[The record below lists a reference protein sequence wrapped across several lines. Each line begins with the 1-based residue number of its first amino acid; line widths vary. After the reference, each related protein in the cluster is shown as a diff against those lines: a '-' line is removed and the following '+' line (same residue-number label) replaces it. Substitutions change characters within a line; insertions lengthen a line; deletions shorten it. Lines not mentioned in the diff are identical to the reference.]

1 MPLACYRASAKLT
14 AALGRRLL
22 TNPGFMFRREL
33 EATVTDCYARLLKPS
48 ISTEVL
54 SSLREVAEK
63 QAISVFATNL
73 GELLLAP
80 PASRKTILGID
91 PGFRTG
97 CKVVVID
104 STSKLVAHSTVYPTA
119 PRNDVEG
126 AERELLRLIDAHDV
140 ELIAIGNGTASR
152 ETAAFCARLERARPR
167 VRKVVVNES
176 GASIYSAGAMARE
189 EFPDLDL
196 TVRGAISIA
205 RRLQDPLA
213 ELVKIDPKSI
223 GVGQYQHDVNQAQLK
238 KALDRVVRS
247 SVNRVGVDVNSA
259 SATLLSYVSGIGP
272 TLARAIVTHREAAGP
287 FATRHDLLQVP
298 RFGAKAFEQS
308 AGFLR
313 VRDGAKALD
322 ATAVHPE
329 SYYIV
334 ETISRSIATD
344 QSSDVK
350 RAQSVFDLGRKIPS
364 ERPCPVSHRGGRS
377 SGFRQLDD
385 PVHYN
390 DRPSPMSLTPG
401 TSVGPYAIRAQIG
414 TGGMGVVYAAHDPRL
429 DRQVA
434 IKVLSPDRIRDDAAK
449 RRFVQEAK
457 AASALDHPNIC
468 AIHEI
473 NETDDGQ
480 LYLVMA
486 YYDGETLE
494 RRIERGPLALDEAVD
509 IATQAACGLA
519 EAHAARMVHR
529 DIKPANLLVATDGVV
544 KILDFGLAKLIGSE
558 GVTQTGTTVGTVAYM
573 SPEQARG
580 RWVDHRTDIWSL
592 GVVLYEMLTG
602 QRPFQ
607 GENLLAVSK
616 AILEDQPPPLRG
628 PSAVYQHVV
637 SRALRKDQI
646 GRYDSTLDLAGGLR
660 EAKQP
665 SHAPTQVGGDESAQR
680 CIAVM
685 PFANMSADPE
695 QEYFC
700 DGMAEE
706 LINALTKLDDLRVVA
721 RTSTFQF
728 KGQALDLREVGRKL
742 GATTV
747 LEGSVRKS
755 GNRLRVTAQLI
766 SVADGYHLWSER
778 YDRQMED
785 VFAIQDD
792 VSQAIVDVL
801 RVKLL
806 PASAPPVAD
815 RYTEDVHAYQL
826 YLQGRHH
833 WHKHTEDGY
842 ARSLDC
848 FTRAIARDPS
858 YAQPYVGLAHLYL
871 WTGFL
876 GSSPA
881 SEAYPKAK
889 ESALKALQ
897 LDETIGDAHSALGF
911 VLTQY
916 EWDWTGLARPVG
928 VQTSD
933 RACPSLDRHAPSVQR
948 VSNESR
954 TDRRSH

>member
-1 MPLACYRASAKLT
+1 MDAMSADPTRVSFDLSRTVTAIASELGIAPTQVRGAVDLLSDGCTIPFIARYRKESTGGLNEVQIGAVEDALAAATELIDRKNRVLKSIFQQGVRDRELEHAIVGAHDAREVDDLYLPYKGTRKTRATVARERGLDPLASILVAQVDLDTTRASILKAFVDPAHEVEDAEAALKGAADIIAERWSEDPATRAWLRDQLGRGCVKTKKKRGYDGEDHRFETFYDFREPIAQLAPHRFLAMRRGESEHALSLAIDVDDAKLT

-287 FATRHDLLQVP
+287 FATRQDLLQVP

-313 VRDGAKALD
+313 VRDGAEALD

-334 ETISRSIATD
+334 ETISRRLGCRSCDLLGNDDTLKGVDPESLVDDNLGLPTIRDILAELSRPGRDPRREYEPVRFADGVETIA
-344 QSSDVK
+344 DVETGMRLEGIVTNVTHFGAFIDIGVHQDGLVHISELDNRFVKDPTEVVKVGDHLRVEVLEVDRRRQRIALSRK
-350 RAQSVFDLGRKIPS
+350 RA
-364 ERPCPVSHRGGRS
+364 
-377 SGFRQLDD
+377 
-385 PVHYN
+385 
-390 DRPSPMSLTPG
+390 
-401 TSVGPYAIRAQIG
+401 
-414 TGGMGVVYAAHDPRL
+414 
-429 DRQVA
+429 
-434 IKVLSPDRIRDDAAK
+434 
-449 RRFVQEAK
+449 
-457 AASALDHPNIC
+457 
-468 AIHEI
+468 
-473 NETDDGQ
+473 
-480 LYLVMA
+480 
-486 YYDGETLE
+486 LE
-494 RRIERGPLALDEAVD
+494 
-509 IATQAACGLA
+509 
-519 EAHAARMVHR
+519 
-529 DIKPANLLVATDGVV
+529 
-544 KILDFGLAKLIGSE
+544 
-558 GVTQTGTTVGTVAYM
+558 
-573 SPEQARG
+573 
-580 RWVDHRTDIWSL
+580 
-592 GVVLYEMLTG
+592 
-602 QRPFQ
+602 
-607 GENLLAVSK
+607 
-616 AILEDQPPPLRG
+616 
-628 PSAVYQHVV
+628 
-637 SRALRKDQI
+637 
-646 GRYDSTLDLAGGLR
+646 
-660 EAKQP
+660 
-665 SHAPTQVGGDESAQR
+665 
-680 CIAVM
+680 
-685 PFANMSADPE
+685 
-695 QEYFC
+695 
-700 DGMAEE
+700 
-706 LINALTKLDDLRVVA
+706 
-721 RTSTFQF
+721 
-728 KGQALDLREVGRKL
+728 
-742 GATTV
+742 
-747 LEGSVRKS
+747 
-755 GNRLRVTAQLI
+755 
-766 SVADGYHLWSER
+766 
-778 YDRQMED
+778 
-785 VFAIQDD
+785 
-792 VSQAIVDVL
+792 
-801 RVKLL
+801 
-806 PASAPPVAD
+806 
-815 RYTEDVHAYQL
+815 
-826 YLQGRHH
+826 
-833 WHKHTEDGY
+833 
-842 ARSLDC
+842 
-848 FTRAIARDPS
+848 
-858 YAQPYVGLAHLYL
+858 
-871 WTGFL
+871 
-876 GSSPA
+876 
-881 SEAYPKAK
+881 
-889 ESALKALQ
+889 
-897 LDETIGDAHSALGF
+897 
-911 VLTQY
+911 
-916 EWDWTGLARPVG
+916 
-928 VQTSD
+928 
-933 RACPSLDRHAPSVQR
+933 
-948 VSNESR
+948 
-954 TDRRSH
+954 

>member
-1 MPLACYRASAKLT
+1 MDAMSADPTRVSFDLSRTVTAIASMLGIAPKRVRGAVDLLSDGCTIPFIARYRKESTGGLNEVQIGAVEDALAAATELIDRKNRVLKSIFQQGVRDRELEHAIVGAHDAREVDDLYLPYKGTRKTRATVARERGLDPLASILVAQVDLDTTRASILKAFVDPAHEVEDAEAALKGAADIIAERWSEDPATRAWLRDQLGRGGVKTKKKRGYDGEDHRFETFYDFREPIAQLAPHRFLAMRRGESEHALSLAIDVDDAKLT

-287 FATRHDLLQVP
+287 FATRQDLLQVP

-313 VRDGAKALD
+313 VRDGAEALN

-334 ETISRSIATD
+334 ETISTRLGCRSCDLLGNDDTLKGVDPESLVDDNLGLPTIRDILAELSRPGRDPRREYEPVRFADGVETIA
-344 QSSDVK
+344 DVETGMRLEGIVTNVTHFGAFIDVGVHQDGLVHISELDNRFVKDPTEVVKVGDHLRVEVLEVDRRRQRIALSRK
-350 RAQSVFDLGRKIPS
+350 RA
-364 ERPCPVSHRGGRS
+364 
-377 SGFRQLDD
+377 
-385 PVHYN
+385 
-390 DRPSPMSLTPG
+390 
-401 TSVGPYAIRAQIG
+401 
-414 TGGMGVVYAAHDPRL
+414 
-429 DRQVA
+429 
-434 IKVLSPDRIRDDAAK
+434 
-449 RRFVQEAK
+449 
-457 AASALDHPNIC
+457 
-468 AIHEI
+468 
-473 NETDDGQ
+473 
-480 LYLVMA
+480 
-486 YYDGETLE
+486 LE
-494 RRIERGPLALDEAVD
+494 
-509 IATQAACGLA
+509 
-519 EAHAARMVHR
+519 
-529 DIKPANLLVATDGVV
+529 
-544 KILDFGLAKLIGSE
+544 
-558 GVTQTGTTVGTVAYM
+558 
-573 SPEQARG
+573 
-580 RWVDHRTDIWSL
+580 
-592 GVVLYEMLTG
+592 
-602 QRPFQ
+602 
-607 GENLLAVSK
+607 
-616 AILEDQPPPLRG
+616 
-628 PSAVYQHVV
+628 
-637 SRALRKDQI
+637 
-646 GRYDSTLDLAGGLR
+646 
-660 EAKQP
+660 
-665 SHAPTQVGGDESAQR
+665 
-680 CIAVM
+680 
-685 PFANMSADPE
+685 
-695 QEYFC
+695 
-700 DGMAEE
+700 
-706 LINALTKLDDLRVVA
+706 
-721 RTSTFQF
+721 
-728 KGQALDLREVGRKL
+728 
-742 GATTV
+742 
-747 LEGSVRKS
+747 
-755 GNRLRVTAQLI
+755 
-766 SVADGYHLWSER
+766 
-778 YDRQMED
+778 
-785 VFAIQDD
+785 
-792 VSQAIVDVL
+792 
-801 RVKLL
+801 
-806 PASAPPVAD
+806 
-815 RYTEDVHAYQL
+815 
-826 YLQGRHH
+826 
-833 WHKHTEDGY
+833 
-842 ARSLDC
+842 
-848 FTRAIARDPS
+848 
-858 YAQPYVGLAHLYL
+858 
-871 WTGFL
+871 
-876 GSSPA
+876 
-881 SEAYPKAK
+881 
-889 ESALKALQ
+889 
-897 LDETIGDAHSALGF
+897 
-911 VLTQY
+911 
-916 EWDWTGLARPVG
+916 
-928 VQTSD
+928 
-933 RACPSLDRHAPSVQR
+933 
-948 VSNESR
+948 
-954 TDRRSH
+954 